1 VKKILIIEDDRVVGN
16 VFYNHLMNEGYH
28 VKSAPDGESGMS
40 IMREFKA
47 DVILLDLILPQ
58 MSGLEVI
65 KQVRS
70 MEEFSKTPIVVFT
83 NAYLTDLVQEAWKAG
98 ATKCISKSE
107 CSPRELLEV
116 IQRTVHDGI
125 RDRNVVAP
133 FSQPVVPSVVPSDI
147 PPVAAGDIPANASD
161 DDTDLVFQS
170 GLRNN
175 FNENLPAT
183 LTALR
188 ASLQSLAKA
197 DAESARINEIFTLY
211 RRVHALAGNAGL
223 AGLAQIA
230 HMASALEAL
239 LKELHEKPKNINSS
253 TLRTVAAGV
262 DFLGYLFQH
271 GRQPA
276 SQEVPAVKILVVDD
290 EEISRRA
297 VIYALEKAQLQS
309 INVESAERAYK
320 LLSEGP
326 FDLVF
331 LDVDMPGMSGFEL
344 CTKLRTLPAHKK
356 TPVVFVTALSD
367 FDNRASSTMAGGND
381 FIAKPFL
388 FIELTVKALIHVLR
402 GKLPSVK

>member
-1 VKKILIIEDDRVVGN
+1 VVGN

-28 VKSAPDGESGMS
+28 VKSASDGESGMQ

-65 KQVRS
+65 KQVRAE
-70 MEEFSKTPIVVFT
+70 EEFSKTPIVVFT

-98 ATKCISKSE
+98 ATKCISKSD

-116 IQRTVHDGI
+116 IQRTVNDGI

-133 FSQPVVPSVVPSDI
+133 FSQPVVPSVVPSAI
-147 PPVAAGDIPANASD
+147 SPVTTAGAPADATS

-188 ASLQSLAKA
+188 TSLQSLAKA
-197 DAESARINEIFTLY
+197 DVESIRLNEIFTLY

-230 HMASALEAL
+230 HMSSALEAL
-239 LKELHEKPKNINSS
+239 LRELHEKPKNINSS
-253 TLRTVAAGV
+253 TLRTVAAGI

-271 GRQPA
+271 GRQAA
-276 SQEVPAVKILVVDD
+276 SQEVPAVKIMVVDD

-297 VIYALEKAQLQS
+297 IIYALEKAQLQS

-320 LLSEGP
+320 LLTEGP

-344 CTKLRTLPAHKK
+344 CTKLRTLPFHKK

-402 GKLPSVK
+402 GKLPPVK

>member
-28 VKSAPDGESGMS
+28 VKSAHDGESGMQ

-70 MEEFSKTPIVVFT
+70 AEEFSKTPIVVFT

-161 DDTDLVFQS
+161 DDTDLVFQA

>member
-28 VKSAPDGESGMS
+28 VKSAHDGESGMQ

-70 MEEFSKTPIVVFT
+70 VEEFCKTPIVVFT

-98 ATKCISKSE
+98 ATKCISKSD

-116 IQRTVHDGI
+116 IQRTVQDGV

-133 FSQPVVPSVVPSDI
+133 FSQQVIPSVTATDAPI
-147 PPVAAGDIPANASD
+147 EASST
-161 DDTDLVFQS
+161 DTDLVFRS

-188 ASLQSLAKA
+188 TSLQTLAKA
-197 DAESARINEIFTLY
+197 DAESTRLDEIFTLY

-262 DFLGYLFQH
+262 DFLGYLFQY

-276 SQEVPAVKILVVDD
+276 SQEVPVVKILVVDD

-297 VIYALEKAQLQS
+297 IIYALEKAQLQS

-320 LLSEGP
+320 LLAEGP

-402 GKLPSVK
+402 GKLRPV

>member
-1 VKKILIIEDDRVVGN
+1 
-16 VFYNHLMNEGYH
+16 MMA
-28 VKSAPDGESGMS
+28 SATGMS
-40 IMREFKA
+40 
-47 DVILLDLILPQ
+47 
-58 MSGLEVI
+58 
-65 KQVRS
+65 
-70 MEEFSKTPIVVFT
+70 
-83 NAYLTDLVQEAWKAG
+83 
-98 ATKCISKSE
+98 
-107 CSPRELLEV
+107 
-116 IQRTVHDGI
+116 
-125 RDRNVVAP
+125 VAP
-133 FSQPVVPSVVPSDI
+133 FSQPVVPSVIPSDI
-147 PPVAAGDIPANASD
+147 PPMADTDVPADASD

-197 DAESARINEIFTLY
+197 DAESARLNEIFTLY

-320 LLSEGP
+320 LLTEGP

-402 GKLPSVK
+402 GKLPPVK